1 MTTGITPVR
10 FRHYLD
16 TVAYFFPMKRL
27 PPADWASIRKIY
39 GDTPY
44 VNRNAMGMLVAFQ
57 CPQPDLLEKM
67 ASLCDRLRGNLTRYD
82 ISSDAIG
89 PASEN
94 LIFIKEHLLLKHRKA
109 MPIETFD
116 NLTGGEGSIYCP
128 YEAPRNVA
136 LYDDFPSKLEPKG
149 PNVAKMDLRL
159 RKRAKCGIDH
169 HGLIGLN
176 PTLVILRNIRFVEF
190 DRRQSERRIF
200 RNVLEEEADPRQAT
214 ARIRDMKRH
223 GQFDFVQRVHDYAP
237 RLLLITNND
246 LVLLES
252 TLTWN
257 AIRRGIAKK
266 DLSNEINIIG

>member
-16 TVAYFFPMKRL
+16 TVAYFLPMKRL
-27 PPADWASIRKIY
+27 PRADWASICKLY

-44 VNRNAMGMLVAFQ
+44 TIRNAMGMLVAFQ
-57 CPQPDLLEKM
+57 CPQPDILEKM
-67 ASLCDRLRGNLTRYD
+67 AALCDRLDGNLARYD

-89 PASEN
+89 PAAEN
-94 LIFIKEHLLLKHRKA
+94 LVFLKEHLLLKRRNP
-109 MPIETFD
+109 MPIEIFD
-116 NLTGGEGSIYCP
+116 NLTGGEGATYCP
-128 YEAPRNVA
+128 FAAPRNIA
-136 LYDDFPSKLEPKG
+136 LYADFPSKLDPHG
-149 PNVAKMDLRL
+149 PNVAKIDLRL

-176 PTLVILRNIRFVEF
+176 PMHVILRNIRFVEF
-190 DRRQSERRIF
+190 DRRRFERRIF
-200 RNVLEEEADPRQAT
+200 SNVMEEEADRQQAT

-237 RLLLITNND
+237 RLLLVTNHD

-252 TLTWN
+252 KLTWN
-257 AIRRGIAKK
+257 AIRRSIAKK

>member
-1 MTTGITPVR
+1 MRTGITPVK

-27 PPADWASIRKIY
+27 PRADWATICKLY

-44 VNRNAMGMLVAFQ
+44 TNRNAMGLLVAFQ
-57 CPQPDLLEKM
+57 CPQPDLLARM
-67 ASLCDRLRGNLTRYD
+67 AALCDCLQGNLARYD
-82 ISSDAIG
+82 ISSDATG
-89 PASEN
+89 PATEN
-94 LIFIKEHLLLKHRKA
+94 LIFIKEHMLLKYRKA

-136 LYDDFPSKLEPKG
+136 LYDDFPSKLAPRG
-149 PNVAKMDLRL
+149 PNVAKIDLRL

-169 HGLIGLN
+169 HGLTDLN
-176 PTLVILRNIRFVEF
+176 PISVIMRNIRFVDF
-190 DRRQSERRIF
+190 DRQRFEWRTY
-200 RNVLEEEADPRQAT
+200 RNVMKEEADPEQAR

-223 GQFDFVQRVHDYAP
+223 YQFDFVQRVHDYAP

-252 TLTWN
+252 KLTWN
-257 AIRRGIAKK
+257 AIRRSIAKK
-266 DLSNEINIIG
+266 DLSNEINMIR